1 MKAWRRGKL
10 GFNRFIINE
19 KGNSN
24 HGNKT
29 KYLSYSKG
37 KDEPYKET
45 FECDKNTEIY
55 YNNGIVYNAFY
66 SITSTNLQKP

>member
-45 FECDKNTEIY
+45 FECDKNT
-55 YNNGIVYNAFY
+55 
-66 SITSTNLQKP
+66 